1 LKRTCVIQP
10 PDPPDSTCKTMA
22 GDSPLGYV
30 IAEGDAA
37 AFAQLLGKV
46 CNDVFAAAK

>member
-1 LKRTCVIQP
+1 MV
-10 PDPPDSTCKTMA
+10 

-37 AFAQLLGKV
+37 TFAQLLGKV
-46 CNDVFAAAK
+46 CNDVFAAAELGVFTDKAR